1 MAAPKDRLPE
11 SKAPSGTTYHNK
23 NPIRLVAP
31 KPNAKPFRV
40 AHRNGPLCIQCRG
53 VGQSNCRGLMRRPK
67 ISRLPAAT
75 ARTARTPPMA
85 TRQLREKKRTYNK
98 TGERRRERI
107 DDRLADPTTACL
119 VPMHVGTSDPLDRVR
134 SSRQSLLSDCHHDCR
149 KNEHRIHPSR
159 PTKADND
166 SKPDGGRECSYSR
179 RHS

>member
-1 MAAPKDRLPE
+1 MSRCWAIELQRLDAATEDLKAASSNRYDRE
-11 SKAPSGTTYHNK
+11 NTSDGTTK
-23 NPIRLVAP
+23 AQR
-31 KPNAKPFRV
+31 KE
-40 AHRNGPLCIQCRG
+40 
-53 VGQSNCRGLMRRPK
+53 
-67 ISRLPAAT
+67 AT
-75 ARTARTPPMA
+75 CDA
-85 TRQLREKKRTYNK
+85 KKRTYDK

-107 DDRLADPTTACL
+107 DDRLADPTTVCL

-159 PTKADND
+159 PTEADND